1 MLANA
6 QASFSVPQLLFRTGS
21 LFRKNG
27 LPPSHKNSNNPL
39 AVEPETENDAPRLIF
54 SAAHSRFHFTS
65 VEAAASGDSKKDL
78 FK

>member
-54 SAAHSRFHFTS
+54 FCSTFQISLHFS
-65 VEAAASGDSKKDL
+65 
-78 FK
+78 